1 MARQMETYAG
11 FASHTDH
18 EIGRLVDAIGA
29 MGELDNTLFIYIAG
43 DNGASAEGG
52 PEGSFNELL
61 NLNGVD
67 TTTDMQLSRIDEW
80 GGPSTYP
87 HYAVGWAHAGNTP
100 FQWTKQVASHLGG
113 TRNAMVMSWPARI
126 KPDGRVRAQF
136 HHVIDIAP
144 TVLAAAGIPE
154 PKWVDGTEQTPMDGV
169 SMLYATADAAAKD
182 RRDTQYFEMFGN
194 RAIYHDGWTA
204 VARHSIPFVFE
215 KDMPPVS
222 QDRWELYDLNS
233 DFSQANDLAAKE
245 PARLAEL
252 KALFDREAVR
262 NHVFPIDDRRLERL
276 NAEIAGRPDL
286 VGGRAAITLYEGMT
300 GISENAFI
308 DVRAK
313 SHEITA
319 EIEVPAGGGEGVI
332 IAQAGRFGGWSLYMK
347 DGHVRHA
354 HNFAGLE
361 QYTASS
367 KDALAPGKHTVHY
380 EFVRDAKPGTTSG
393 MSRLFVDGALVGEA
407 RVARTMPYA
416 YSTDEGV
423 DVGRD
428 RETPV
433 TSDYR
438 ERDNAFN
445 GRIAKVTVA
454 RTAAVGGAV
463 AGAGAEGRVETRE
476 RP

>member
-1 MARQMETYAG
+1 
-11 FASHTDH
+11 
-18 EIGRLVDAIGA
+18 
-29 MGELDNTLFIYIAG
+29 
-43 DNGASAEGG
+43 
-52 PEGSFNELL
+52 
-61 NLNGVD
+61 
-67 TTTDMQLSRIDEW
+67 
-80 GGPSTYP
+80 
-87 HYAVGWAHAGNTP
+87 
-100 FQWTKQVASHLGG
+100 
-113 TRNAMVMSWPARI
+113 
-126 KPDGRVRAQF
+126 
-136 HHVIDIAP
+136 
-144 TVLAAAGIPE
+144 
-154 PKWVDGTEQTPMDGV
+154 
-169 SMLYATADAAAKD
+169 
-182 RRDTQYFEMFGN
+182 
-194 RAIYHDGWTA
+194 
-204 VARHSIPFVFE
+204 
-215 KDMPPVS
+215 
-222 QDRWELYDLNS
+222 
-233 DFSQANDLAAKE
+233 
-245 PARLAEL
+245 
-252 KALFDREAVR
+252 
-262 NHVFPIDDRRLERL
+262 
-276 NAEIAGRPDL
+276 
-286 VGGRAAITLYEGMT
+286 
-300 GISENAFI
+300 
-308 DVRAK
+308 
-313 SHEITA
+313 
-319 EIEVPAGGGEGVI
+319 VPAGGGEGVI